1 MANQICEHFV
11 QDIVNQV
18 PVKDQIQAYLD
29 AHPDYK
35 VVACSYA
42 TTGISREAMIICYE
56 AGGPKVDMGIKA
68 KK

>member
-1 MANQICEHFV
+1 MAKQICVHFV

-18 PVKDQIQAYLD
+18 PIEYQIQDYLD
-29 AHPDYK
+29 KHPDYK
-35 VVACSYA
+35 VITCSYT